1 MFCTKCGAY
10 VSDDKQFCTHC
21 GAPTQA
27 SSSQANASWQD
38 DRGPA
43 VSPVT
48 PAYVPQQQPG
58 QQPPKKVSASTIVA
72 IIAAIVIVVAAGI
85 IAFVLLAPHDSGDKS
100 SGASSTK
107 SSEAADDDSDEGDSA
122 STVSSTASS
131 TGATSSTS
139 ASSADTT
146 SSKSSTSTSS
156 TSSSA
161 TSSSM
166 QDRIDSPSGYV
177 LPDSSTRVY
186 SSSEL
191 SRLDNYTLFLARN
204 EMSARY
210 GRKFVSEELQRY
222 FGGKTW
228 YKGTIEPGDFNDNWL
243 NDTERANAQAML
255 EIEKSRNS
263 PYV

>member
-27 SSSQANASWQD
+27 SGNQANASWQGGQ
-38 DRGPA
+38 GPA
-43 VSPVT
+43 VPPVT

-58 QQPPKKVSASTIVA
+58 QKPPKKVSASTIVA
-72 IIAAIVIVVAAGI
+72 IIAAVVIVVAAGI
-85 IAFVLLAPHDSGDKS
+85 IAFVLLAPHDTGDKS
-100 SGASSTK
+100 SAASSTK
-107 SSEAADDDSDEGDSA
+107 SSETADDSDEGDSA
-122 STVSSTASS
+122 SAASSTASS
-131 TGATSSTS
+131 AGTTSGTS
-139 ASSADTT
+139 ASSTGTT
-146 SSKSSTSTSS
+146 SSKSSTSATSS
-156 TSSSA
+156 SASA

-191 SRLDNYTLFLARN
+191 SKLDNYTLFLARN
-204 EMSARY
+204 ELYARY
-210 GRKFVSEELQRY
+210 GRKFVSAELQRY